1 MKYTYRV
8 LKSSWGISIELD
20 MEEIK
25 ASSILD
31 GDLRV
36 FDDVCLRVGDQM
48 RIKKSIVEYWS
59 AKALNDLRNEI
70 DIVKKD
76 KNICYY
82 IKGVEFSFVDFQEEG
97 IYCAILGWFAK
108 FYDINIALPEVE
120 YDKYD
125 KRYIFT
131 VAGEVLK

>member
-1 MKYTYRV
+1 MKFTYRV

-25 ASSILD
+25 EPSILD
-31 GDLRV
+31 SDLQV
-36 FDDVCLRVGDQM
+36 FDNVYLRVGDQM

-59 AKALNDLRNEI
+59 AKALNDLKNEI
-70 DIVKKD
+70 NIVKKH

-82 IKGVEFSFVDFQEEG
+82 IKGVGFSFVDFQEEG

-108 FYDINIALPEVE
+108 FYDVNISLPEVE
-120 YDKYD
+120 YDKYN

-131 VAGEVLK
+131 VAGEILK

>member
-8 LKSSWGISIELD
+8 LKSSWGISVELD

-25 ASSILD
+25 ALSILD
-31 GDLRV
+31 SDLQV
-36 FDDVCLRVGDQM
+36 FDNVYLRVGDQL

-59 AKALNDLRNEI
+59 IKALNDLRNEI
-70 DIVKKD
+70 DIVKNG

-82 IKGVEFSFVDFQEEG
+82 IKGVEFSFIDFQEEG
-97 IYCAILGWFAK
+97 IYCAILGWFAE

-120 YDKYD
+120 YDKYN

-131 VAGEVLK
+131 LAGAVLK